1 MFEYFDEFLGR
12 LEVHNKHKI
21 TDPVKKII
29 IEFLAQLLS
38 VIGLTTKLIKE
49 GRMSESQS
57 RH

>member
-21 TDPVKKII
+21 IDPVKKII

-38 VIGLTTKLIKE
+38 IIGLATKLIKQ
-49 GRMSESQS
+49 GRFSES
-57 RH
+57 

>member
-21 TDPVKKII
+21 TDLVKII

-49 GRMSESQS
+49 GRMSES
-57 RH
+57 